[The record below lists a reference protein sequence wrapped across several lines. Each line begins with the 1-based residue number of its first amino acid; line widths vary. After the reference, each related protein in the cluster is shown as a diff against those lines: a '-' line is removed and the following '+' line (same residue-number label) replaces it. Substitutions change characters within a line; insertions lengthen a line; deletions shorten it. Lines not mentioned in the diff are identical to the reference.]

1 MKYDDEYNS
10 YKFSDKDI
18 ETILVSLL
26 FYEKYSPLEQ
36 EDRNFVENLYS
47 DLKNSINSA
56 RNCWV
61 CRLLYWLGC
70 MMQEWVLLGI

>member
-56 RNCWV
+56 RNC
-61 CRLLYWLGC
+61 
-70 MMQEWVLLGI
+70 